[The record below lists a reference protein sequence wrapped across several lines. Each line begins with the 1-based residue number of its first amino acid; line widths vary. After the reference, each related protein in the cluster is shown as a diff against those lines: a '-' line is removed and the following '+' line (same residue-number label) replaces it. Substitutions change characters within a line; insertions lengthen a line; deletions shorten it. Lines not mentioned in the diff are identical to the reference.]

1 MKKLEIGTLAHA
13 FRSEMSEVV
22 HWTIIWAL
30 AVVIGLQISQ
40 AWAAE
45 VTSINHIYT
54 MFLK

>member
-45 VTSINHIYT
+45 VVPVNQIYT